1 MSQRTV
7 PMVGPNAVVKRGKN
21 NAGVSIMMI
30 DIDYFKNVNDEYGH
44 SVGDVT
50 LKHFAACIREG
61 LQEKNAVL
69 GRWGGEEFAVVC
81 YDISLEETKDLAER
95 LRKKVEA
102 ETFEKVGKITC
113 SIGITEIRA
122 GDGFDSAFER
132 MDHALYQAKAE
143 GRNCVRV
150 G

>member
-1 MSQRTV
+1 
-7 PMVGPNAVVKRGKN
+7 MVGGTMHPVQ
-21 NAGVSIMMI
+21 MMVYPI
-30 DIDYFKNVNDEYGH
+30 DEDFYIILLDE
-44 SVGDVT
+44 
-50 LKHFAACIREG
+50 L
-61 LQEKNAVL
+61 
-69 GRWGGEEFAVVC
+69 
-81 YDISLEETKDLAER
+81 DISLNREEDMTIKKVDTIQNIYLFSMYIDLAER

>member
-1 MSQRTV
+1 M
-7 PMVGPNAVVKRGKN
+7 
-21 NAGVSIMMI
+21 
-30 DIDYFKNVNDEYGH
+30 
-44 SVGDVT
+44 
-50 LKHFAACIREG
+50 
-61 LQEKNAVL
+61 
-69 GRWGGEEFAVVC
+69 
-81 YDISLEETKDLAER
+81 
-95 LRKKVEA
+95 EA

>member
-1 MSQRTV
+1 M
-7 PMVGPNAVVKRGKN
+7 
-21 NAGVSIMMI
+21 
-30 DIDYFKNVNDEYGH
+30 
-44 SVGDVT
+44 
-50 LKHFAACIREG
+50 
-61 LQEKNAVL
+61 L